1 MARMA
6 ATIGIGALLVA
17 GIASAQV
24 RPDLDA
30 QMRADGAAQRLTY
43 PKMPDTPGSGPYPA
57 IKTLDP
63 DFPGHVIYRPA
74 NLAALGGRKL
84 PVFVWGNGG
93 CSGDGASARLFLSEI
108 ASHGYLA
115 VAPGAMLSGSGAP
128 PPPPPPAAGTPA
140 LAVHTTS
147 DDVRQGID
155 LASAANAHAGGTLRG
170 RLDLSRVAV
179 GGHSCGGL
187 QALQLAGDTRIKA
200 VIVMHSGIFAD
211 GSNPIAGMKVDKGL
225 LKTLHT
231 PVLYILGGPLDVAY
245 PNGTDDVAKID
256 HVPVFLA
263 DHPVRHL
270 GTFAQPNG
278 GSEAQVVTA
287 WLDWQLLG
295 KASAGKWFTGAKCG
309 LCTDTSW
316 TITRKKID

>member
-6 ATIGIGALLVA
+6 TAIGIGALLVA
-17 GIASAQV
+17 GVATAQV

-30 QMRADGAAQRLTY
+30 QMRADGAAQRLVY
-43 PKMPDTPGSGPYPA
+43 AKMPDTPGTGPYPA

-74 NLAALGGRKL
+74 NLAALGKRKL
-84 PVFVWGNGG
+84 PVLVWGNGG

-115 VAPGAMLSGSGAP
+115 VAPGALLSGPGATPAP
-128 PPPPPPAAGTPA
+128 PPSPGAPA

-147 DDVRQGID
+147 DDVGQGIGM
-155 LASAANAHAGGTLRG
+155 AEAANKRDGSALRG

-187 QALQLAGDTRIKA
+187 QALQLAGDPRIKA
-200 VIVMHSGIFAD
+200 VIVMHSGVFAD

-225 LKTLHT
+225 LRTLHT

-256 HVPVFLA
+256 NVPVFLA

-270 GTFAQPNG
+270 GTFAQPHG

-295 KASAGKWFTGAKCG
+295 RAGAANWFTGPKCR